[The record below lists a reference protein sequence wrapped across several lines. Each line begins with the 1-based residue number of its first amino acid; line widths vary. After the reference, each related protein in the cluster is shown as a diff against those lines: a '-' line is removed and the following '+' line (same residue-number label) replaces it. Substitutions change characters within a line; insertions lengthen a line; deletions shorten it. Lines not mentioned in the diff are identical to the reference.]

1 MSEEDKYSKI
11 VKQIKSEL
19 KTNTLIANKYGV
31 ILGSEIEDLHKG
43 KIIPPEISDLIN
55 QRAIFAKSLKLKNID
70 SITLESEKCFFLI
83 TKTSELILLAQ
94 LKKSV
99 DLSQLIPSVK
109 KFLEKLAKGIS
120 KKFEIDEF
128 TKFEFI
134 KEIIKLDDSLK
145 TYEDRQQKFNI
156 IKDLIKYIS

>member
-11 VKQIKSEL
+11 VKEIKSEL

-31 ILGSEIEDLHKG
+31 ILGSEIEDLYKG
-43 KIIPPEISDLIN
+43 KIIPPEILDLIN
-55 QRAIFAKSLKLKNID
+55 QRAKFAKSLKLKEIN
-70 SITLESEKCFFLI
+70 SITLESEKYFFLI

-120 KKFEIDEF
+120 ERFEIDEF
-128 TKFEFI
+128 TKFEFV

-145 TYEDRQQKFNI
+145 TDEDRQQKFNI
-156 IKDLIKYIS
+156 IKDLIKFIS

>member
-19 KTNTLIANKYGV
+19 KTNTLIANKYGI
-31 ILGSEIEDLHKG
+31 ILSSEIEDLHKG
-43 KIIPPEISDLIN
+43 KIIPPEILDLIN
-55 QRAIFAKSLKLKNID
+55 QREIFAKSLKLRNID
-70 SITLESEKCFFLI
+70 SITLESEQFFFLI

-99 DLSQLIPSVK
+99 DLSNLIPNVK
-109 KFLEKLAKGIS
+109 KFLEKLAKSIS
-120 KKFEIDEF
+120 KKLKIDEF
-128 TKFEFI
+128 TKFEFV

-145 TYEDRQQKFNI
+145 TDEERQQKFKI